1 MNPQDSVSLKRILNV
16 PERGVGKTSIDHVA
30 EYAVEHG
37 VSMHE
42 VLLQLSG
49 DIVKLTSKAK
59 SGLLSFSEVMHQ
71 VRIALPSL
79 SPADCI
85 DQLVKKI
92 QYRYYLV
99 KEE

>member
-1 MNPQDSVSLKRILNV
+1 M

-30 EYAVEHG
+30 EYAVTHDLS
-37 VSMHE
+37 VHE

-49 DIVKLTSKAK
+49 DIVKLTTKAK
-59 SGLLSFSEVMHQ
+59 SGLLSFSEVMHR
-71 VRIALPSL
+71 VRVALPGL
-79 SPADCI
+79 SPSACI
-85 DQLVKKI
+85 EKIVKDI